1 MKVTAAIVDDELH
14 CIETLK
20 YDLEESFS
28 DKVDVLFQCDNS
40 VKCVENLKSIKP
52 DVIFVDIEMPGLNGF
67 ELLKVIEPK
76 ETKIVFTTAHARH
89 AIEAI
94 DFKPEAY
101 LLKPIDIED
110 LEKVVEK
117 LYAAKLPSIEKGLS
131 DKLAISTTE
140 DIELVKHADIVYAKA
155 SNNYTEIHTK
165 DGNMRLVSKTLKFV
179 SAQLPEK
186 TFFRIHKSYL
196 VNLNHIEKYR
206 KSDGGMLI
214 MSDETEI
221 PVSSDK
227 KEELLLLIQR

>member
-1 MKVTAAIVDDELH
+1 MKLKVAIVDDELH

-20 YDLEESFS
+20 YDLEHSFT
-28 DKVDVLFQCDNS
+28 DKVDVLFECDNS

-52 DVIFVDIEMPGLNGF
+52 DVLFIDIEMPGLNGF
-67 ELLKVIEPK
+67 ELLKVIEPRN
-76 ETKIVFTTAHARH
+76 TKIVFTTAHARH

-101 LLKPIDIED
+101 LLKPIDVSD
-110 LEKVVEK
+110 LEIVIDK
-117 LYAAKLPSIEKGLS
+117 LLTQKRPSSDKGIS

-140 DIELVKHADIVYAKA
+140 DIELVKHTDIVYARA
-155 SNNYTEIHTK
+155 SNNYTEIHTS
-165 DGNMRLVSKTLKFV
+165 DGNVKLISKTLKFV
-179 SAQLPEK
+179 SAQLPDT
-186 TFFRIHKSYL
+186 TFFRVHKSYL
-196 VNLNHIEKYR
+196 INLNHIQKYR